1 MLFASYANVLELL
14 IDILDDQINRLDKL
28 SSLRELEAVSA
39 LRYGV
44 HMKIS
49 IITAVY
55 KSAET
60 VGQAIASV
68 AGQSHRDIEHLI
80 IEGAS
85 GDNTLAAVEAVAHD
99 RMVVTSET
107 DKGIYDALNKGIRQ
121 ATGDVVGLVHADDY
135 LAHKDVLADIAV
147 AFDDPQVEA
156 VYGDLDYISKVDPD
170 RVIRHWMSG
179 SYHAGRLA
187 QGWMPP
193 HPTLY
198 LRRSVFDRIGVYD
211 TRYRIAAD
219 YDFVL
224 RYFSETRAE
233 PVYLPQVLVK
243 MRVGGESN
251 RSLGRVIRKS
261 REDYAALRQNQ
272 VGGIGTLLRKN
283 ASKLGQFMV
292 K

>member
-1 MLFASYANVLELL
+1 
-14 IDILDDQINRLDKL
+14 
-28 SSLRELEAVSA
+28 
-39 LRYGV
+39 
-44 HMKIS
+44 MKIS

-68 AGQSHRDIEHLI
+68 AVQSHRDIEHLI
-80 IEGAS
+80 IEGSS
-85 GDNTLAAVEAVAHD
+85 GDDTLAAVEAVAHD
-99 RMVVTSET
+99 RMVVTSEP

-121 ATGDVVGLVHADDY
+121 ATGDIVGLVHADDY
-135 LAHKDVLADIAV
+135 LAHKDVLADIAA

-156 VYGDLDYISKVDPD
+156 VYGDLDYISKVDPV
-170 RVIRHWMSG
+170 RVIRHWTSG
-179 SYHAGRLA
+179 SYYPKRLV

-211 TRYRIAAD
+211 TRYQIAAD
-219 YDFVL
+219 YEFVL
-224 RYFSETRAE
+224 RYFSETRAQ

-243 MRVGGESN
+243 MRIGGESN

-272 VGGIGTLLRKN
+272 AGGIGTLLRKN
-283 ASKLGQFMV
+283 ASKLGQFRV

>member
-1 MLFASYANVLELL
+1 M
-14 IDILDDQINRLDKL
+14 
-28 SSLRELEAVSA
+28 
-39 LRYGV
+39 
-44 HMKIS
+44 
-49 IITAVY
+49 
-55 KSAET
+55 
-60 VGQAIASV
+60 
-68 AGQSHRDIEHLI
+68 
-80 IEGAS
+80 
-85 GDNTLAAVEAVAHD
+85 
-99 RMVVTSET
+99 
-107 DKGIYDALNKGIRQ
+107 
-121 ATGDVVGLVHADDY
+121 HADDY

-156 VYGDLDYISKVDPD
+156 VYGDLDYVFKTDTS
-170 RVIRHWMSG
+170 RVIRHWLSG
-179 SYHAGRLA
+179 SYHADRLV

-224 RYFSETRAE
+224 RYFSETQAQ

-283 ASKLGQFMV
+283 ASKLGQFRV